1 MAYAGYN
8 VLNFGGYSP
17 GGSPTG
23 AARSPG
29 FSSPFLNN
37 PSQGQ
42 QGYNPNWDPIN
53 WNPNLANAMKW
64 LGYSPAQ
71 ERQSIISPYQTPG
84 GSFSGTSAPPTTTPT
99 TPSAPTTPTNPVTTA
114 PAPTTPPN
122 NSNDYWSTIHPILG
136 GPIGTGATSSGVT
149 PTTSSGNRVPGG
161 VGGVIDYT
169 QPARTTPGGP
179 IGSQSTPWTQPTN
192 WFGKSAFPSSPPDPP
207 AGKLNFQDW
216 YNRIGKN
223 MPQSVSFGSPAASYL
238 DYIGYTG
245 SGGTAPPA
253 TTNPSTSPG
262 TTTSPT
268 TTAAPGPSP
277 NSDFLGALQTAIDS
291 LGNLAPN
298 VSPINPNPSTDYSF
312 NANAPSDVA
321 NNWSSYV
328 NMLGYNRT

>member
-23 AARSPG
+23 TARTPG

-42 QGYNPNWDPIN
+42 QGYNPGWDPIN

-84 GSFSGTSAPPTTTPT
+84 GSFSGPSAPPATTPT
-99 TPSAPTTPTNPVTTA
+99 TPTTPT
-114 PAPTTPPN
+114 
-122 NSNDYWSTIHPILG
+122 
-136 GPIGTGATSSGVT
+136 GVT
-149 PTTSSGNRVPGG
+149 PTSSSGGRVPGG
-161 VGGVIDYT
+161 VRGVIDYT

-179 IGSQSTPWTQPTN
+179 IVSQSTPWTQPTN
-192 WFGKSAFPSSPPDPP
+192 WLGKSAFPSSPPDPP

-216 YNRIGKN
+216 YNQIGKN
-223 MPQSVSFGSPAASYL
+223 MAQSVSFGSPAASYL

-253 TTNPSTSPG
+253 TTSPPTSPG

-298 VSPINPNPSTDYSF
+298 VSPINPNPSADYSF
-312 NANAPSDVA
+312 NGNAPSDVA

>member
-23 AARSPG
+23 TARTPG

-84 GSFSGTSAPPTTTPT
+84 GSFSGPSAPPATTATTPT
-99 TPSAPTTPTNPVTTA
+99 APTAPTNPVTTA

-149 PTTSSGNRVPGG
+149 ATSSSGGRVPGG

-169 QPARTTPGGP
+169 QPARTT
-179 IGSQSTPWTQPTN
+179 
-192 WFGKSAFPSSPPDPP
+192 
-207 AGKLNFQDW
+207 
-216 YNRIGKN
+216 
-223 MPQSVSFGSPAASYL
+223 
-238 DYIGYTG
+238 
-245 SGGTAPPA
+245 
-253 TTNPSTSPG
+253 TSP
-262 TTTSPT
+262 S

-291 LGNLAPN
+291 LGNLGPN

-328 NMLGYNRT
+328 NMLGYNRL